1 MSEDGP
7 RYYDYIRSTVQ
18 LNGVTIMPIPQVPK
32 PGGGTQERDRN
43 EDGAW
48 RRKRKDAGKKRR
60 RK

>member
-1 MSEDGP
+1 
-7 RYYDYIRSTVQ
+7 
-18 LNGVTIMPIPQVPK
+18 MPIPQVPK